1 MCRRSRRRRRV
12 VAVDDVERFVAAQ
25 EEAPWEEIL
34 EELRRGR
41 KTGHWIWF
49 VFPQLRGLGLSGMS
63 ERYGIAGIDE
73 ARAYLAHPV
82 LGPRLREGV
91 ETVAAHEGR
100 TAVSILGAVDAMK
113 FRSSLTLFGAA
124 AAEPGVFGEALAQ
137 FYGGEEDPLTRRM
150 LEATA

>member
-1 MCRRSRRRRRV
+1 M
-12 VAVDDVERFVAAQ
+12 DDLERFVAAQ
-25 EEAPWEEIL
+25 DETGWEEIL
-34 EELRRGR
+34 DELRCGR

-91 ETVAAHEGR
+91 RAVIAHEGF
-100 TAVSILGAVDAMK
+100 TAAAILGETDAMK

-124 AAEPGVFGEALAQ
+124 AAEPGLFGEALAQ
-137 FYGGEEDPLTRRM
+137 YFGGAEDPLTRRM
-150 LEATA
+150 LDATA